1 MIGAQ
6 DTLAAAL
13 YKQVKTMA
21 LNSKKYERIFSK
33 TGSDA
38 DKISTNSF
46 NEIKQD
52 FDENRYLEDAS
63 EFSVLG
69 PVLYQLQQMQ
79 DELDALRTEISTNKD
94 KATFPGFGTSST
106 TALVGNTSL
115 LALGTSSS
123 TALAGDTTT
132 ISTSQASA
140 ITANTAKVSLE
151 GGTSTAISFGDLV
164 TVPPKSKG
172 GSAIYYIVMTVT
184 KSGVSKSITLTLT

>member
-1 MIGAQ
+1 
-6 DTLAAAL
+6 
-13 YKQVKTMA
+13 MA

-63 EFSVLG
+63 QFSVLG

-151 GGTSTAISFGDLV
+151 GGTSTAISFGEMV